1 MKQAIFLLQAGSRDQ
16 IYSPEVVGEI
26 QRLVTLTDCSEMAR
40 NLDAVRPALA
50 DAEIILSGWGMMR
63 MDQEFLDAAPRLGA
77 VLYGAGS
84 VRGCLTD
91 EFWERNILLT
101 STYAANGIPVVEY
114 TIASIVIGL
123 KQALISSAMT
133 CRERTFTASET
144 APGLYGAKIGVIG
157 AGMVGAGVLER
168 LQSYDVTTYCCDP
181 FLSDERARQLGT
193 TKLDLDEMFRSCDAV
208 SLHAASLPSTKHMIV
223 GAHLRSMKEGAVFIN
238 TARGR
243 IVKEDEMIEVLREG
257 RIFAFIDV
265 TDPEPPAPDSLLY
278 TLPNVFLTPHCAGAV
293 GKDIYRQGEYVLE
306 ELKRF
311 LKGDPLRYP
320 VTKEMMEWMA

>member
-1 MKQAIFLLQAGSRDQ
+1 MKQAILLLPAGSRDR

-26 QRLVTLTDCSEMAR
+26 RRLVNLTDCSEMAG
-40 NLDAVRPALA
+40 NLDALRPALA
-50 DAEIILSGWGMMR
+50 DAQIILSGWGMMR
-63 MDQEFLDAAPRLGA
+63 MDREFLDAAPRLEA

-84 VRGCLTD
+84 VRGFVTD
-91 EFWERNILLT
+91 EFWERSILLT
-101 STYAANGIPVVEY
+101 STYAANAIPVVEY
-114 TIASIVIGL
+114 TIAAIVFGL
-123 KQALISSAMT
+123 KQALIASAMT
-133 CRERTFTASET
+133 CRERAFTAPET
-144 APGLYGAKIGVIG
+144 TRGVYGAKIGVIG

-168 LQSYDVTTYCCDP
+168 LKTYDVTTYCHDP

-193 TKLDLDEMFRSCDAV
+193 TKLDLDEMFRTCDV
-208 SLHAASLPSTKHMIV
+208 VTLHAASLPSTEHMIA
-223 GAHLRSMKEGAVFIN
+223 GAHLRSMQEGAVFIN

-278 TLPNVFLTPHCAGAV
+278 TLPNVFLTPHSAGSGGNEV
-293 GKDIYRQGEYVLE
+293 HRQGEYVLE

-311 LKGDPLRYP
+311 LNGDPPRHP

>member
-1 MKQAIFLLQAGSRDQ
+1 MKQAIYMLPAGSRDR

-26 QRLVTLTDCSEMAR
+26 RRLVNLTDCSEITG
-40 NLDAVRPALA
+40 NLDALRPALA
-50 DAEIILSGWGMMR
+50 DAQIILSGWGMMR
-63 MDQEFLDAAPRLGA
+63 MDRGFLDAAPRLEA

-84 VRGCLTD
+84 VRGFVTD

-101 STYAANGIPVVEY
+101 STYAANAIPVVEY
-114 TIASIVIGL
+114 TIAAIVFGL
-123 KQALISSAMT
+123 KQALIASAMT
-133 CRERTFTASET
+133 CRERAFTAPET
-144 APGLYGAKIGVIG
+144 TRGVYGAKIGVIG

-168 LQSYDVTTYCCDP
+168 LKTYDVTTYCHDP

-193 TKLDLDEMFRSCDAV
+193 TKLDLDEMFETCDV
-208 SLHAASLPSTKHMIV
+208 VTLHAASLPSTEHMIA
-223 GAHLRSMKEGAVFIN
+223 GAHLRSMQEGAVFIN

-278 TLPNVFLTPHCAGAV
+278 TLPNVFLTPHSAGSG
-293 GKDIYRQGEYVLE
+293 GKEVHRQGEYVLE
-306 ELKRF
+306 ELRRF
-311 LKGDPLRYP
+311 LNGDPPRHA
-320 VTKEMMEWMA
+320 VTKEMMDWMA